1 MGERILESGTYIMCE
16 VCGFIRSDMSPDNH
30 VRVVHHG
37 LEPQGTLRS
46 QEDGC

>member
-1 MGERILESGTYIMCE
+1 MGQRILESGTYIMCE

-37 LEPQGTLRS
+37 LPPVDILS
-46 QEDGC
+46 QDC

>member
-1 MGERILESGTYIMCE
+1 MGERILEVSESGTYIMCE

-37 LEPQGTLRS
+37 LPP
-46 QEDGC
+46 EDVLIKDC